1 MTLALVVTLLGIL
14 LVYAGV
20 TGRPLSQLVF
30 GKHADPQAN
39 KSLSG

>member
-20 TGRPLSQLVF
+20 TGRPLSRLVF
-30 GKHADPQAN
+30 GTADPPQSN
-39 KSLSG
+39 KSLSQ